1 MFAKSHGG
9 SSCIGA
15 YDAFG
20 GHVFT
25 ISASLTNIVD
35 VAQTPNDGWH
45 LEMVGEVVGEK
56 LHAFGTHAKSL
67 DGGDPAQFGGPI
79 AD

>member
-20 GHVFT
+20 GHVLA

-35 VAQTPNDGWH
+35 VAQATDYGWH

-67 DGGDPAQFGGPI
+67 DGADPAQF
-79 AD
+79 